1 MTADEAQ
8 TRKERRDALLGSLT
22 AQIPYV
28 EFLDVDF
35 TRMGDELTGRLN
47 FSEKLI
53 GNPMIPALHGGVV
66 SAFLEITAQTQLTW
80 DLVWPQLEA
89 GGEAEE
95 ALLRGEFPRTPKT
108 ISLTIDYL
116 RSGRP
121 RDAYA
126 RAIVQKAGRRVAN
139 VRVEAWQDNRDR
151 PIAAAHG
158 NFLMPGE
165 GK

>member
-1 MTADEAQ
+1 MNAEQAQ
-8 TRKERRDALLGSLT
+8 TRKEKRDAMLDRLS
-22 AQIPYV
+22 ASVPYIRFLNV
-28 EFLDVDF
+28 EF

-47 FSEKLI
+47 YSEKLI

-80 DLVWPQLEA
+80 DLIWPRLED

-108 ISLTIDYL
+108 INLTIDYL
-116 RSGRP
+116 RSGRS

-165 GK
+165 SK

>member
-1 MTADEAQ
+1 MSAAKEQ
-8 TRKERRDALLGSLT
+8 TRKERRDAILGSLT
-22 AQIPYV
+22 ASIPYIR
-28 EFLDVDF
+28 FLDVEF

-47 FSEKLI
+47 FSDKLI

-89 GGEAEE
+89 GGEEEE

-108 ISLTIDYL
+108 VNLTIDYL

-139 VRVEAWQDNRDR
+139 VRVEAWQDNRGR

>member
-1 MTADEAQ
+1 MSAVEAQ
-8 TRKERRDALLGSLT
+8 TRKKKRDAMLGGLS
-22 AQIPYV
+22 ASIPYIR
-28 EFLDVDF
+28 FLDVEF

-47 FSEKLI
+47 YSEKLI
-53 GNPMIPALHGGVV
+53 GNPMFPALHGGVV

-80 DLVWPQLEA
+80 DLIWPKLEA
-89 GGEAEE
+89 GGEAEA

-108 ISLTIDYL
+108 INLTIDYL

-139 VRVEAWQDNRDR
+139 VRVEAWQDSRDR

>member
-8 TRKERRDALLGSLT
+8 SRKERRDALLDTLT
-22 AQIPYV
+22 ASSPYV
-28 EFLDVDF
+28 RFLNVDF

-47 FSEKLI
+47 FSDKLI

-80 DLVWPQLEA
+80 DLVWPRLEA
-89 GGEAEE
+89 GGEEEE
-95 ALLRGEFPRTPKT
+95 ALLRGEFSRTPKT
-108 ISLTIDYL
+108 IDLTIDYL

-126 RAIVQKAGRRVAN
+126 RAFVQKAGRRVAN

-158 NFLMPGE
+158 HFLMPGE

>member
-8 TRKERRDALLGSLT
+8 SRKERRDALLDTLT
-22 AQIPYV
+22 ASSPYV
-28 EFLDVDF
+28 RFLNVDF

-47 FSEKLI
+47 FSDKLI

-80 DLVWPQLEA
+80 DLVWPRLEA
-89 GGEAEE
+89 GGEEEE

-108 ISLTIDYL
+108 IDLTIDYL

-126 RAIVQKAGRRVAN
+126 RAFVQKAGRRVAN

-158 NFLMPGE
+158 HFLMPGE

>member
-1 MTADEAQ
+1 MNAEKAQ
-8 TRKERRDALLGSLT
+8 TRKERRDAVLGRLT
-22 AQIPYV
+22 ASIPYIR
-28 EFLDVDF
+28 FLDVEF

-47 FSEKLI
+47 FSDKLI

-66 SAFLEITAQTQLTW
+66 SAFLEVTAQTQLTW
-80 DLVWPQLEA
+80 DIVWPDLEA
-89 GGEAEE
+89 GGDMEE
-95 ALLRGEFPRTPKT
+95 ALLHGKFPRTPKT
-108 ISLTIDYL
+108 INLTIDYL

-139 VRVEAWQDNRDR
+139 VRVEAWQDSRDR

-165 GK
+165 SK